1 MINESLLNAICLLL
15 LVGLLYKKVRFSLQQ
30 YLGNYVNNVRCK
42 IDEAIEINNSAQK
55 LFLQAQEEL
64 ENLRNSREV
73 KLQNAQNHAN
83 KIRAQYVADID
94 KVLVRKSQ
102 EYKDFLKNLQANCL
116 VDSKA
121 EVAEL
126 VNELLFNLLKSEQ
139 LSLSNEL
146 N

>member
-1 MINESLLNAICLLL
+1 MFAEDVSH
-15 LVGLLYKKVRFSLQQ
+15 SQ
-30 YLGNYVNNVRCK
+30 
-42 IDEAIEINNSAQK
+42 
-55 LFLQAQEEL
+55 
-64 ENLRNSREV
+64 
-73 KLQNAQNHAN
+73 
-83 KIRAQYVADID
+83 IRAQYVADID